1 MINYIKYIS
10 LILVL
15 NIFSF
20 SIVKAK
26 PEDTEIWHPVPPIVE
41 VPVIWDPPSDAI
53 ILFNGEHMNAWQH
66 KDGSK
71 SKWLN
76 KEGRMIVN
84 PGTGNLYTKE
94 SFSSTQLHIEWKAP
108 AIIDGDGQDRG
119 NSGIF
124 FQKRYELQI
133 LDSYDNITYSN
144 GQAASIYKQYIPAVN
159 ASKRP
164 GEWQYYDV
172 IFTAPTFDKEKKL
185 ANKARMTVFHNGVLV
200 HNNVIIKGT
209 TVYNGQPEYEY
220 HSAEQPIMIQDHSNA
235 IVFRNIWIRHL
246 AE

>member
-1 MINYIKYIS
+1 MINYIKYVS
-10 LILVL
+10 LIFVL
-15 NIFSF
+15 NSFYF
-20 SIVKAK
+20 SIAETK
-26 PEDTEIWHPVPPIVE
+26 PEDTEIWHPVPPTVE

-76 KEGRMIVN
+76 INDQMTVN

-94 SFSSTQLHIEWKAP
+94 SFSSAQLHIEWKTP
-108 AIIDGDGQDRG
+108 IIIDGEGQGRG

-133 LDSYDNITYSN
+133 LDSYKNTTYSN
-144 GQAASIYKQYIPAVN
+144 GQAASIYKQYIPVVN

-172 IFTAPTFDKEKKL
+172 IFTAPTFDEEENLIK
-185 ANKARMTVFHNGVLV
+185 KARMTVFHNGVLV
-200 HNNVIIKGT
+200 HNNVTLKGT

-220 HSAEQPIMIQDHSNA
+220 HPPEQPIMIQDHNNP
-235 IVFRNIWIRHL
+235 IVFRNVWIRKL
-246 AE
+246 TE